1 VWAILAGS
9 GVGLLASTFGRL
21 YSSTYYAMRDTRTP
35 LRFALVRLAF
45 TVVLGLAS
53 ALIIPKMLGISM
65 QWGAVGLTASAG
77 VAGWIEFHLLRRGI
91 NKKLGATGVTLS
103 LMAKLWTAAGI
114 AACAAGVV
122 EHYLPAVGPIITAI
136 VVLATYGV
144 IYFAA
149 TFMLRIRTCR
159 DVVGKLLRRVGFR

>member
-45 TVVLGLAS
+45 TAVLGLAS
-53 ALIIPKMLGISM
+53 ALLIPKWLGISM

-77 VAGWIEFHLLRRGI
+77 VAGWIEFHLLRRKM
-91 NKKLGATGVTLS
+91 NQRLGRTGVAIS
-103 LMAKLWTAAGI
+103 MMIKLWVAAVAAALVACVVERFMPSWGPVPTAAFVLSTYGI
-114 AACAAGVV
+114 A
-122 EHYLPAVGPIITAI
+122 
-136 VVLATYGV
+136 
-144 IYFAA
+144 YFAM
-149 TFMLRIRTCR
+149 TFWLQVRTCR
-159 DVVGKLLRRVGFR
+159 ETVHKAMRSVRFR